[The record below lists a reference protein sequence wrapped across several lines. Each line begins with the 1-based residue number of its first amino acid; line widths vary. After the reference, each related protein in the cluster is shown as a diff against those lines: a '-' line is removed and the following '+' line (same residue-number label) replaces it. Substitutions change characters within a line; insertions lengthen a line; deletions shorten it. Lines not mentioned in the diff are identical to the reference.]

1 VADATPPDAVGEPGR
16 AELVGREVLTIADGF
31 AMPTLRALHA
41 IDVASSLL
49 LDDLGL
55 LISYDAHQLRAAAE
69 AGLAIAS
76 PGRA

>member
-16 AELVGREVLTIADGF
+16 AELVE
-31 AMPTLRALHA
+31 A
-41 IDVASSLL
+41 ITDAIHVASSLL

-55 LISYDAHQLRAAAE
+55 FVSYDARQLRVAAE